1 VYRRYTI
8 RMEKIGGMLRF
19 EIILQAKC
27 DEALAGLKAKA
38 PPKLLNDVHSYTADS
53 NYFRF
58 EY

>member
-1 VYRRYTI
+1 
-8 RMEKIGGMLRF
+8 MEKIGGMLRF

-27 DEALAGLKAKA
+27 DEALAGLNAKA